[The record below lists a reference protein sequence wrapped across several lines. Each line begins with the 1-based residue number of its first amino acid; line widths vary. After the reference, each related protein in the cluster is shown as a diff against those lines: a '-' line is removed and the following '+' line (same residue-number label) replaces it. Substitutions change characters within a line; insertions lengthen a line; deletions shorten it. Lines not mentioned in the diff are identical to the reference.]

1 MSDVL
6 YLAEKNPERLADV
19 SLSERKSALNIQKL
33 LDQSLSCLIQSVIR
47 TEKLKNT
54 AKRVDGLIIGTGE
67 SDFTKGNTHYTLHI
81 DDKDF
86 QLIDVP
92 GIEGNETRY
101 VHLVKE
107 AIAKAHMV
115 VYVNGTNK
123 KPETATAEKI
133 KSYLEYGTQVY
144 PLVNVRGFSEAYEF
158 EEDRLELA
166 QQGGAGDALR
176 QTVEVLAPVLG
187 AEVLQKGHCVQ
198 GLLAFSALAY
208 DDSTQSTSIHLS
220 RNHNLVVSQ
229 QEFLDVFPNRQEM
242 RAFSQI
248 DAVAQTIRN
257 KVATFREDIVES
269 NKGKVRETLGQYLK
283 VLEEQLTSHRR
294 FLKKTEPE
302 FEKCRVAFRKA
313 VAEFERRIVNNRR
326 NRWNTFFNELAE
338 ASDAIVED
346 DFGDSDAIS
355 QRIQREFKKRR
366 ISVEEEML
374 KDTEQAVEVLQQQV
388 LQAVERL
395 LEDIKHVEFQQRV
408 SFERSGGIDF
418 GSDMVLGY
426 DLGLGDF
433 GSMAFKIGSYAMT
446 GGTIGSAF
454 PVIGTAIGAI
464 AGALVGVIMTVIGFF
479 TSKSSKIRKAQGKV
493 RDKLEGAREKTLDGV
508 PTEARKLVA
517 AIDKELQSGLLKKVN
532 DMQSALQQPITIFE
546 TQITRITRLKNQLET
561 MPYGTIQTVQ
571 YREAG
576 SH

>member
-1 MSDVL
+1 MSDAL
-6 YLAEKNPERLADV
+6 YLAEDNAEPLADAR
-19 SLSERKSALNIQKL
+19 LSERKPAINIQQL
-33 LDQSLSCLIQSVIR
+33 LDQSLSRLIQSVIK
-47 TEKLKNT
+47 TEQLKNT

-67 SDFTKGNTHYTLHI
+67 EDFTKGNTLYTLQI
-81 DDKDF
+81 DDKVF

-107 AIAKAHMV
+107 AIAQAHMV

-123 KPETATAEKI
+123 KPETATAKKI
-133 KSYLEYGTQVY
+133 QSYLEYGTQVY
-144 PLVNVRGFSEAYEF
+144 PLINVRGFSDNYEF
-158 EEDRLELA
+158 EEDRLDLV
-166 QQGGAGDALR
+166 QLGGASDALR

-187 AEVLQKGHCVQ
+187 PDVLMNGHCVQ

-208 DDSTQSTSIHLS
+208 DDSTHSTTIHS
-220 RNHNLVVSQ
+220 FRDHNLAISQ
-229 QEFLDVFPNRQEM
+229 QEFCDVFPTREEM

-248 DAVAQTIRN
+248 DAVARTIRS

-269 NKGKVRETLGQYLK
+269 NKGKVRETLGQYLQ
-283 VLEEQLTSHRR
+283 VLEEQLTSHRS
-294 FLKKTEPE
+294 FLNKTEPE
-302 FEKCRVAFRKA
+302 FERCRVAFRNA
-313 VAEFERRIVNNRR
+313 IAEFERRIANNRR
-326 NRWNTFFNELAE
+326 NRWNTLFNELTE
-338 ASDAIVED
+338 ASDNIVEEY
-346 DFGDSDAIS
+346 FGDSDAIS

-366 ISVEEEML
+366 TSVEQEML
-374 KDTEQAVEVLQQQV
+374 EDTEAGVKVLQQQM
-388 LQAVERL
+388 LQAVSRL

-408 SFERSGGIDF
+408 SFERSGSIEF

-464 AGALVGVIMTVIGFF
+464 AGTLVGVVMTVVGFF

-493 RDKLEGAREKTLDGV
+493 RDRLESARDKALDGV
-508 PTEARKLVA
+508 TDEAHKLVT
-517 AIDKELQSGLLKKVN
+517 AIDKELQGSLLKKVN
-532 DMQSALQQPITIFE
+532 DMQTALQQPIVIFE
-546 TQITRITRLKNQLET
+546 EQITRIIKLKNQLEK

-571 YREAG
+571 Y
-576 SH
+576 

>member
-1 MSDVL
+1 MRDAL
-6 YLAEKNPERLADV
+6 YLAEENPERLADI
-19 SLSERKSALNIQKL
+19 SLSERKSALNIQQL
-33 LDQSLSCLIQSVIR
+33 LDQSLSCFIQLVIR
-47 TEKLKNT
+47 MEKLKNT

-67 SDFTKGNTHYTLHI
+67 SDFTKGNTYYTLHI

-107 AIAKAHMV
+107 AIAQAHMV

-123 KPETATAEKI
+123 KPETATVEKI

-166 QQGGAGDALR
+166 QHGGAGDALR

-187 AEVLQKGHCVQ
+187 SEILQKGHCVQ

-208 DDSTQSTSIHLS
+208 DNSMQGTSIHPS
-220 RNHNLVVSQ
+220 RTHNLEVSQ
-229 QEFLDVFPNRQEM
+229 REFLNVFPSRQEM
-242 RAFSQI
+242 RSFSQI

-269 NKGKVRETLGQYLK
+269 NKGKVRETLEQYLQ

-294 FLKKTEPE
+294 FLQKTEPE
-302 FEKCRVAFRKA
+302 FEKCRVAFRNT
-313 VAEFERRIVNNRR
+313 VAEFDRRIVNKRR

-338 ASDAIVED
+338 VSDNIVEE

-355 QRIQREFKKRR
+355 QRIQREFKKQR
-366 ISVEEEML
+366 ISIEEEML
-374 KDTEQAVEVLQQQV
+374 KDTEQAVEVLQQQT

-395 LEDIKHVEFQQRV
+395 LEDIKHVEFQQHIN
-408 SFERSGGIDF
+408 FERSGGIDL
-418 GSDMVLGY
+418 GSEMVLGY

-433 GSMAFKIGSYAMT
+433 GSMAFKIGSYALT

-454 PVIGTAIGAI
+454 PVIGTVIGAI
-464 AGALVGVIMTVIGFF
+464 AGALVGGLMTMISIF

-493 RDKLEGAREKTLDGV
+493 RDKLEGARDKALDDV
-508 PTEARKLVA
+508 HTESRKLVV
-517 AIDKELQSGLLKKVN
+517 AIDEELQSGLLKKVN
-532 DMQSALQQPITIFE
+532 DLQSALQQPIIIFE
-546 TQITRITRLKNQLET
+546 MQIARITRLKNQLET
-561 MPYGTIQTVQ
+561 MSYGTIQTV
-571 YREAG
+571 
-576 SH
+576 

>member
-1 MSDVL
+1 MSDEL
-6 YLAEKNPERLADV
+6 YLAEENPERLADV
-19 SLSERKSALNIQKL
+19 NISERKSALNIQQL

-47 TEKLKNT
+47 TEKLKNS

-81 DDKDF
+81 EDKDF

-107 AIAKAHMV
+107 AIAQAHMV

-158 EEDRLELA
+158 EEDRLELV

-176 QTVEVLAPVLG
+176 QTVEVLAPILG

-208 DDSTQSTSIHLS
+208 DDSTQSTQSTSIHPS
-220 RNHNLVVSQ
+220 RDHNLVVFQ
-229 QEFLDVFPNRQEM
+229 QEFFDVFPNRQEM
-242 RAFSQI
+242 RTFSQI

-269 NKGKVRETLGQYLK
+269 NKGKVNETLRQYLG
-283 VLEEQLTSHRR
+283 VLETQLAGHRI
-294 FLKKTEPE
+294 FLKGTEPE
-302 FEKCRVAFRKA
+302 FDKCRVAFRNA
-313 VAEFERRIVNNRR
+313 IAEFERRIVNNRR

-338 ASDAIVED
+338 ASDTIVED
-346 DFGDSDAIS
+346 DFGDSEAIS
-355 QRIQREFKKRR
+355 QRIQREFKTRR

-374 KDTEQAVEVLQQQV
+374 KDTEQAVEVLQQQM

-395 LEDIKHVEFQQRV
+395 LEDIKHVEFQQRT
-408 SFERSGGIDF
+408 SFERSDSIDF
-418 GSDMVLGY
+418 SSDMVLGY

-433 GSMAFKIGSYAMT
+433 GSMAFKIGSYAMA
-446 GGTIGSAF
+446 GGSIGSVF

-464 AGALVGVIMTVIGFF
+464 AGALVGVVMTVIGLFS
-479 TSKSSKIRKAQGKV
+479 SKSSKIRKAQGKV
-493 RDKLEGAREKTLDGV
+493 RDKLEGAREKALDGV
-508 PTEARKLVA
+508 TDEARKLVA
-517 AIDKELQSGLLKKVN
+517 GIDKELQSGLLKKVN
-532 DMQSALQQPITIFE
+532 NMQSALQQPIVVFE
-546 TQITRITRLKNQLET
+546 TQITLITRLKNQLEK

-571 YREAG
+571 Y
-576 SH
+576 